1 MGKITTV
8 YLAIVTLTLLLI
20 STTVHAENTVT
31 STVTGTT
38 TVDRTPPTASAPN
51 VMINN
56 QDVCS
61 TGTSAAI
68 QTQIFGIAGG
78 TTIRDLN
85 CERLKL
91 SRSLYGMGM
100 KVAAVSLLCQ
110 DARVFNAMEMAGTPC
125 PFKGKIGIEAA
136 KAWAENPEKR
146 PDYEEWLKEHEL
158 ENTEKEWNNLYKK
171 EIERRKQAFQP
182 HMCITCFRELTDQ
195 THTWFD
201 IPLPT
206 NQKKVIYKETKVVRN
221 HESKN

>member
-1 MGKITTV
+1 VKK
-8 YLAIVTLTLLLI
+8 YLIVISLLAFFWPMALQ
-20 STTVHAENTVT
+20 AETNTVT

-38 TVDRTPPTASAPN
+38 TVDKTPPTASAPN

-61 TGTSAAI
+61 TGTSAAV
-68 QTQIFGIAGG
+68 QTQVLGIAGG

-110 DARVFNAMEMAGTPC
+110 DARVFEAMEMAGTPC
-125 PFKGKIGIEAA
+125 PYKGKIGIEAA

-146 PDYEEWLKEHEL
+146 PDYVQWLKDNEL
-158 ENTEKEWNNLYKK
+158 KEEGFNND
-171 EIERRKQAFQP
+171 ETAFG
-182 HMCITCFRELTDQ
+182 IFSVLLLLL
-195 THTWFD
+195 F
-201 IPLPT
+201 L
-206 NQKKVIYKETKVVRN
+206 
-221 HESKN
+221 